1 MCYNLNMTLRGEPA
15 SAKEVIMKFLKI
27 ERKKLLWY
35 IFVALLA
42 CGTVA
47 AFVFS
52 TQLFGPDSIFSKA
65 LTGNAF
71 VDWLF
76 GHIPSAVRTVQVI
89 TIAILVSML
98 TRYFMRKGLAKSNRG
113 LTIVRLLENFIR
125 WVIAIITVLVI
136 LAAWGV
142 DTTAIIASAGI
153 LTLVVGLGAQSL
165 VADVVAG
172 IFMVFEGEFQIGDI
186 VIINDWRGTV
196 QEIGIRTTKLVDA
209 GGNVNI
215 INNNEIKTVV
225 NQSKAPSV
233 ANCRISIEYGES
245 IPRVEVVIR
254 DNLDRLRAAIPAI
267 TEGPYYKGV
276 DKLGSSSVDLL
287 VIAKCKEEDIFQVQR
302 DMNRELKLL
311 FDENGINIPFPQIT
325 INKPPVFVGRDSES
339 QNREARAFVK
349 EQEAQ
354 SAGVEDEND

>member
-1 MCYNLNMTLRGEPA
+1 
-15 SAKEVIMKFLKI
+15 MKFLKI

-52 TQLFGPDSIFSKA
+52 TQLFGPDSIFNKA

-215 INNNEIKTVV
+215 VNNSEITTVV
-225 NQSKAPSV
+225 NQTKDMSV
-233 ANCRISIEYGES
+233 AKCVVSIEYGES

-254 DNLDRLRAAIPAI
+254 DNLEKIRQSIPAI
-267 TEGPYYKGV
+267 LDGPYYKGV
-276 DKLGSSSVDLL
+276 EALGASSVDLL
-287 VIAKCKEEDIFQVQR
+287 LVATCREEDIYQVQR

-311 FDENGINIPFPQIT
+311 FDANGISIPFPQIVLNQPT
-325 INKPPVFVGRDSES
+325 EFKKKTSKKTEAGA
-339 QNREARAFVK
+339 REFLEEQK
-349 EQEAQ
+349 EQSKAL
-354 SAGVEDEND
+354 EDEND